1 MSHQTND
8 SSMKKQATPEQIE
21 DQIREKQRSVDYDV
35 KEFTIEILV
44 QKYQT
49 GLDRDEN
56 EIYIPS
62 YQREFVWDEV
72 RQSKFIES
80 IILGLPIPYI
90 FTAENADG
98 RLEIVDGSQ
107 RIRCLSNYLSNKLQL
122 GRLEIL
128 DKISGLKFN
137 DLTPARQRKINNA
150 TLRMIVLSEKSD
162 EDSRFMLFERINTG
176 SDLLNDMEKRRGIYQ
191 GRFTNFLSECAKN
204 QTFLKV
210 TKFTPLATKRREPEE
225 LVLRFFAFSDRY
237 ESFSGN
243 VNTFLTTFLHE
254 RNKRFNKPQ
263 MLLEFE
269 TTMAFV
275 ENHFPHG
282 FAKNPTHNST
292 PRVRF
297 EALAVGTNLALKAK
311 PNLKIKKNL
320 SWINGEEFEDQI
332 TGSSTNT
339 SAKVKSRIE
348 FVKNKLLS

>member
-1 MSHQTND
+1 
-8 SSMKKQATPEQIE
+8 MKKTVTPEQIE

-44 QKYQT
+44 QKYKL
-49 GLDRDEN
+49 GIDSDEN

-62 YQREFVWDEV
+62 YQREFVWDDV

-90 FTAENADG
+90 FTAENPDG

-107 RIRCLSNYLSNKLQL
+107 RIRCLSNYLTNQL
-122 GRLEIL
+122 RLGPLEIL
-128 DKISGLKFN
+128 DKISGLKFE

-191 GRFTNFLSECAKN
+191 GKFTNFLSECAAN
-204 QTFLKV
+204 ETFLSV
-210 TKFTPLATKRREPEE
+210 TKFTPLSKKRREPEE

-237 ESFSGN
+237 DMFSGN
-243 VNTFLTTFLHE
+243 VNTFLTNFLHD
-254 RNKRFNKPQ
+254 RNKRFNRVQ
-263 MLLEFE
+263 LLHEFE
-269 TTMAFV
+269 VTMKFI
-275 ENHFPHG
+275 EKHFPHG
-282 FAKNPTHNST
+282 FVKNPKHNST

-297 EALAVGTNLALKAK
+297 EALAVGTNLALKKRPSLK
-311 PNLKIKKNL
+311 PKKVQ
-320 SWINGEEFEDQI
+320 SWMNSDEFENEI

-348 FVKNKLLS
+348 FVRDKLLG